1 MSPQYVNIVDAVKL
15 FFSNYVNFKGRSTR
29 SEYWWVILAS
39 FILGFVLGIFGG
51 IMTAAKGGEPSTLFT
66 VLFWLVEIAL
76 LVPSLSLC
84 IRRLHDVGKTGWLL
98 LLALVPIANL
108 YLLYLYCQPSDGP
121 NQWGDSADSKSY

>member
-15 FFSNYVNFKGRSTR
+15 FFSNYVNFRGRSTR

-39 FILGFVLGIFGG
+39 VIFGFVLGFIGG

-66 VLFWLVEIAL
+66 VIFGLVELVL

-84 IRRLHDVGKTGWLL
+84 TRRLHDVGKSGWLL
-98 LLALVPIANL
+98 LLAIVPIAQF
-108 YLLYLYCQPSDGP
+108 YLIYLYCKPSDGP
-121 NQWGDSADSKSY
+121 NQWGEPASDY

>member
-1 MSPQYVNIVDAVKL
+1 MSPQYVNMVDAVKL

-39 FILGFVLGIFGG
+39 FILGLVLGILGA

-98 LLALVPIANL
+98 LLAIVPIANF